1 MNSRFAVSVHILT
14 VLASRTGQLLT
25 SETIAG
31 QVNTNPAVV
40 RKLVG
45 ALQKAGFV
53 GSKLGPGGGL
63 NLAINPSAISLACV
77 YTALKDDD
85 TSLLIP
91 EHAAKADCD
100 FAKGIFVSLEG
111 SCDKAER
118 ALQASLGQ
126 TTIADVLA
134 DARAGI
140 PQSQLELH
148 NARLP

>member
-53 GSKLGPGGGL
+53 CSKLGPGGGL
-63 NLAINPSAISLACV
+63 SLVRAASDISLSCV
-77 YTALKDDD
+77 YMALREQD
-85 TSLLIP
+85 TKLLIP
-91 EHAAKADCD
+91 EHAMNSNCD
-100 FAKGIFVSLEG
+100 FAKGISASLED
-111 SCDKAER
+111 SCSKAEQ
-118 ALQASLGQ
+118 ALQATLGQ
-126 TTIADVLA
+126 TTIADILA

-140 PQSQLELH
+140 PQSQLELQNPRH
-148 NARLP
+148 P

>member
-25 SETIAG
+25 SEAIAG
-31 QVNTNPAVV
+31 QVNTHPAVV

-45 ALQKAGFV
+45 ALQRSGLV
-53 GSKLGPGGGL
+53 CSKLGPGGGL
-63 NLAINPSAISLACV
+63 SLAAQASSISLACV
-77 YTALKDDD
+77 YMALKEND
-85 TSLLIP
+85 TNLLIP
-91 EHAAKADCD
+91 EHAMNSNCD
-100 FAKGIFVSLEG
+100 FAKGISASLEG
-111 SCDKAER
+111 SCSKAEQ

-140 PQSQLELH
+140 PQSQLELQS
-148 NARLP
+148 ARHP